1 MSGPPTV
8 ITLTAIPPR
17 FAHLGPTL
25 ASLVAQDLPAPVE
38 LWLPAGY
45 RRFPGWGGALPDVP
59 EGVTIRRCPVD
70 WGPATKVVPAALE
83 RRGQGVE
90 LLFCDDDS
98 LYAPG
103 WHRRMRA
110 ARAAHPDAAIAAVG
124 RHLPGIGAR
133 ARARADRMPRMR
145 RRPRAEVQAD
155 FARLDDR
162 HAAAVPLVASS
173 GFADLLEGW
182 GGVLV
187 RAGQFP
193 ERLAQGPGA
202 HWAVDDIWLSA
213 LLESAGVAIWV
224 EAAILPP
231 QRRAAG
237 GLEALTLA
245 EVEGQRRAA
254 LDSAAIDDLRQSLG
268 IWSEADLR
276 APAPGWRQRLRG
288 MLGL

>member
-17 FAHLGPTL
+17 FAQLGPTL

-38 LWLPAGY
+38 LWVPSHY
-45 RRFPGWGGALPDVP
+45 RRFPGWGGALPEVP

-70 WGPATKVVPAALE
+70 WGPATKAVPAALE
-83 RRGQGVE
+83 RRGQGVD

-110 ARAAHPDAAIAAVG
+110 ARAAHPGAAIAAVG
-124 RHLPGIGAR
+124 RHLPCIGPR
-133 ARARADRMPRMR
+133 ARARTDRMPRMR
-145 RRPRAEVQAD
+145 RRTRAEVQAD
-155 FARLDDR
+155 FARLGDR
-162 HAAAVPLVASS
+162 HAAAVPLVAAS
-173 GFADLLEGW
+173 GHADLLEGW

-187 RAGQFP
+187 GGDQFP
-193 ERLAQGPGA
+193 ARMAQGPGP
-202 HWAVDDIWLSA
+202 HWPVDDIWLSA

-245 EVEGQRRAA
+245 EVDGKGRAA
-254 LDSAAIDDLRQSLG
+254 LDNAAIADLRQELG

-276 APAPGWRQRLRG
+276 APAQGWRQRLRG
-288 MLGL
+288 VLGL